1 MWVGCRSRM
10 SWFGIKEA
18 ELLERKGKRQEQGGK
33 HPGQPHPQRRKSAG
47 CRADFKRPGGAN
59 SMAIQAECETDNPV
73 VLDIEPTGTPVYKH
87 RGQYA
92 GNQQA
97 AQGERSEERRVGKE
111 CRSRWAPDH

>member
-33 HPGQPHPQRRKSAG
+33 HPGQPHPQRRKSTR
-47 CRADFKRPGGAN
+47 CWADFKRPGGAN
-59 SMAIQAECETDNPV
+59 GMAIQAQCETDNPV
-73 VLDIEPTGTPVYKH
+73 VPDVEPAGAPVYKH

-97 AQGERSEERRVGKE
+97 AQGERHRATQRSEERRVGKE
-111 CRSRWAPDH
+111 